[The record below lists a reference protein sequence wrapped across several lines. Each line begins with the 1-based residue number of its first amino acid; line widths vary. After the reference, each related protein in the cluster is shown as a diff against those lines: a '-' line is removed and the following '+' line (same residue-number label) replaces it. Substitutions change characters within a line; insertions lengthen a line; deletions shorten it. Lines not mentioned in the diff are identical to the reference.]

1 MIKGHI
7 ISNNGASKLN
17 LYTMNKNGRII
28 ARRSE
33 DLIVASVP
41 NCTNRDNQP
50 LEQINFNIEE
60 VKGWSWV
67 KVENFENHF
76 LVARVRGVCA
86 VVIKKEQDSKTR
98 KLLQNP
104 KGQDEELKNKVTQT
118 YELLS
123 QAYSNEELFKKLDQE
138 HNELKQKLDLF
149 YQKTN

>member
-1 MIKGHI
+1 MIKAHI

-17 LYTMNKNGRII
+17 LYNRNKNGRRI

-33 DLIVASVP
+33 DLIVGSVP

-60 VKGWSWV
+60 VKGWSSINV
-67 KVENFENHF
+67 ANFKNDF

-86 VVIKKEQDSKTR
+86 VVIKKEQDAKTR

-104 KGQDEELKNKVTQT
+104 KGQDEELKNKVAQT
-118 YELLS
+118 YQLLS
-123 QAYSNEELFKKLDQE
+123 KAYSNKELSKKLWQE
-138 HNELKQKLDLF
+138 YNELKQKLDLF
-149 YQKTN
+149 YQETK